1 MHVARGEKLLERM
14 RANPRDWRIEDV
26 KTLCAAFELELDS
39 PPGGSHYGVKHLS
52 QRNRITVPF
61 RRPIKAVYIREL
73 VRYVDAVRAAREE
86 QT

>member
-1 MHVARGEKLLERM
+1 MVRGVKLLERM

-26 KTLCAAFELELDS
+26 KTLCAAFELELDG
-39 PPGGSHYGVKHLS
+39 PPGGSHYGVKHAS
-52 QRNRITVPF
+52 QPRRLTIPF
-61 RRPIKAVYIREL
+61 RRPIKAVYVRKL